1 MMTNI
6 KKTVTERDFRK
17 PEFADAKIEDYEF
30 RSDDVL
36 VRKDRW
42 EMAVRNIASLLGI
55 NTRSFEIDEVVNAV
69 SALTQKDTDADIE
82 SGSW

>member
-1 MMTNI
+1 MPNTKI
-6 KKTVTERDFRK
+6 VTERDFRK

-30 RSDDVL
+30 RSDGVL

-42 EMAVRNIASLLGI
+42 ENAVRNIASLLGI

-82 SGSW
+82 SGNW